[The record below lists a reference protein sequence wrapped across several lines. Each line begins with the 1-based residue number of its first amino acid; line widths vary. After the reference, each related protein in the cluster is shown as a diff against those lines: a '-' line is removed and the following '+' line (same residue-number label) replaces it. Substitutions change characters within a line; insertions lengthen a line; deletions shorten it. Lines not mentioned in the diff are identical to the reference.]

1 MKIKKHSFCFL
12 EQKIKSME
20 INKSLVSFVYIYI
33 YIIDIIM
40 FLNSNNNKSI
50 K

>member
-20 INKSLVSFVYIYI
+20 INKSLVSFVYI
-33 YIIDIIM
+33 IDIIL